1 MIHRLGKHAQALLEA
16 MEARGALTAR
26 EASTV
31 AGVDF
36 NTARKYLYRCVSRG
50 LMHRLEGESI
60 QYCAA
65 KGWRDVLEPKK
76 ATKEPARRQKNAAF
90 ELQSIWKN

>member
-16 MEARGALTAR
+16 MDARGALTAR
-26 EASTV
+26 EASSA
-31 AGVDF
+31 AGVDL

-50 LMHRLEGESI
+50 LMHRLEGDSI

-65 KGWRDVLEPKK
+65 KDWRDALVPKR
-76 ATKEPARRQKNAAF
+76 AVRGPARRHKNAAF